1 MTPDPTSV
9 SPLGSSWRAA
19 SGRTRILV
27 MDDQPEVHRSLD
39 HALGERYSYEF
50 ASSVEQARE
59 KLSAIPFHLA
69 LCEIQRPGEFRFA
82 LVEEI
87 IHEHPETAIVL
98 ITRLDDPE
106 VADRAFGLG
115 VSGYLV
121 KPFLARQLLITMMN
135 VLRQRDI
142 AAEMQAEAR
151 QEGLAVARERA
162 IEELHGSR
170 QETVECLARAIEM
183 HDAETGQHVKRMGS
197 IAAFLGDLLGLDRDR
212 VLLLRA
218 AAPMH
223 DVGKIATPEDILQKP
238 GPLTPGERK
247 QMERHTTVGHQI
259 LGDSDSDLLRMAAK
273 IALTHHERWDGNGYP
288 LGLSG
293 EGIPLEGRIVAVVDV
308 FDALLSDRC
317 YWPAMSVEAVAA
329 TIREGRETQFDP
341 RIVDAL
347 LDHLDEALRLRSV
360 HP

>member
-1 MTPDPTSV
+1 MAPDRTSV
-9 SPLGSSWRAA
+9 STLGTSWEAG
-19 SGRTRILV
+19 SGRTRI
-27 MDDQPEVHRSLD
+27 
-39 HALGERYSYEF
+39 
-50 ASSVEQARE
+50 
-59 KLSAIPFHLA
+59 
-69 LCEIQRPGEFRFA
+69 
-82 LVEEI
+82 
-87 IHEHPETAIVL
+87 
-98 ITRLDDPE
+98 
-106 VADRAFGLG
+106 
-115 VSGYLV
+115 
-121 KPFLARQLLITMMN
+121 TMMN
-135 VLRQRDI
+135 ALRQRDI
-142 AAEMQAEAR
+142 AVEKRAEAR

-197 IAAFLGDLLGLDRDR
+197 IAAFLGDLLRLDRDR

-259 LGDSDSDLLRMAAK
+259 
-273 IALTHHERWDGNGYP
+273 
-288 LGLSG
+288 
-293 EGIPLEGRIVAVVDV
+293 
-308 FDALLSDRC
+308 
-317 YWPAMSVEAVAA
+317 
-329 TIREGRETQFDP
+329 DP